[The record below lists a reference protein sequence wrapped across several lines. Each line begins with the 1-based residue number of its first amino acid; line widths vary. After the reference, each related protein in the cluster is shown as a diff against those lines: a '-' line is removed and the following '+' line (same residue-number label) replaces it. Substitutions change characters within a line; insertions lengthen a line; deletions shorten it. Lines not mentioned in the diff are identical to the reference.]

1 MGARGTT
8 AALGEGAAE
17 MAEAREFGSARQLK
31 SGRWQARYRAPDG
44 RRLAAATKKKVDGF
58 SPPVILIPGL

>member
-17 MAEAREFGSARQLK
+17 MAEAREFGSVRQLK
-31 SGRWQARYRAPDG
+31 SGRWQARY
-44 RRLAAATKKKVDGF
+44 
-58 SPPVILIPGL
+58 PPNASADRKAERYGIVPLSSACHHGES